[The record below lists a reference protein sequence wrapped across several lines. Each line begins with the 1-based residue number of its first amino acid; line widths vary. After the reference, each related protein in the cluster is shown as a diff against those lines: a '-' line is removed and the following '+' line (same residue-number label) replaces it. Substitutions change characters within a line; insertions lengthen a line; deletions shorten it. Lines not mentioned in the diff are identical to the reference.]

1 MIPIAYAPRI
11 DRPHQAVIFCAPREP
26 ALATEV
32 VAMAMKRWNPK
43 RETTRQEE
51 FLLKRLHRT
60 RKLFGFLR
68 RHRHELFDAAF
79 QTELESMYRSTGA
92 GEDPIPPALLAMV
105 VLLQSYL
112 GTSDAEAVEL
122 AVVDLRWQ
130 MVLGCLGAT
139 EPPFSQGA
147 LQGFRERL
155 IAHDLD
161 RRVLER
167 TVELARGTKEF
178 DWKKLPKT
186 LRVAIDSA
194 PLEGAGRV
202 EDTLNL
208 LAHAARKVVDCA
220 ADLLHWAPERVCR
233 AARVPLLLAP
243 SIKAALDRDWSD
255 PAQKAAAVKSLIIE
269 LENLKDWLATKLPEE
284 LKKPPLAEEVATL
297 KELMDQNL
305 EPDPAGGGMKIREGV
320 AEDRRVSVED
330 PEMRHGRKS
339 KSKRFNGY
347 KRHIAT
353 DLDSGLILSGA
364 ITPANRPEEEA
375 APGLAE
381 DIARQGLE
389 IEELFIDRG
398 YVKAPLVDEILGRG
412 GEIVCRP
419 WVARG
424 KSVFSKAAFKINVRN
439 LTVTCPAGETERIV
453 FGTVTEFDPE
463 VCDQCTLRPKC
474 TASVAGSG
482 RTVSIAP
489 DERLQQR
496 LRKHI
501 ATPRGRARLRERVGV
516 EHKLAHLVR
525 RQGRRARYR
534 GVRKNLFD
542 LRRASAIQN
551 LEAIQRKVA

>member
-1 MIPIAYAPRI
+1 M
-11 DRPHQAVIFCAPREP
+11 E
-26 ALATEV
+26 
-32 VAMAMKRWNPK
+32 RWHPK
-43 RETTRQEE
+43 REATRQEQ
-51 FLLKRLHRT
+51 FILKRLEKK

-68 RHRHELFDAAF
+68 NHRHELFDDKF
-79 QTELESMYRSTGA
+79 QAELESMYRATGA
-92 GEDPIPPALLAMV
+92 GSEPVPPAQLAMA
-105 VLLQSYL
+105 LILQGYL
-112 GTSDAEAVEL
+112 GLSDADAVEATVL
-122 AVVDLRWQ
+122 DLRWQ
-130 MVLGCLGAT
+130 LVLGCLGTT

-147 LQGFRERL
+147 LQAFRERL
-155 IAHDLD
+155 IAHDMD
-161 RRVLER
+161 RRLLER
-167 TVELARGTKEF
+167 TVELAKSTKEF

-208 LAHAARKVVDCA
+208 LAHAAHKVVDCA
-220 ADLLHWAPERVCR
+220 ADLLHWTPDRVCR
-233 AARVPLLLAP
+233 EARAPLLLAP

-255 PAQKAAAVKSLIIE
+255 PAQKAAAVKRLVIE
-269 LENLKDWLATKLPEE
+269 LESLKDWLAANLAAE
-284 LKKPPLAEEVATL
+284 LKKPPLSDDVATL
-297 KELMDQNL
+297 QQLMDQDL
-305 EPDPAGGGMKIREGV
+305 EPDPDGGGKRIREGV
-320 AEDRRVSVED
+320 AEDRRISVED

-339 KSKRFNGY
+339 KTKRFDGY

-364 ITPANRPEEEA
+364 ITPANRPEQEA
-375 APGLAE
+375 AEGLAE
-381 DIARQGLE
+381 DIARQDLV
-389 IEELFIDRG
+389 IDELFIDRG

-419 WVARG
+419 WIARG
-424 KSVFSKAAFKINVRN
+424 KGVFTKAAFKINVRD
-439 LTVTCPAGETERIV
+439 LTITCPAGETERIV
-453 FGTVTEFDPE
+453 FGSVTEFDPE
-463 VCDQCTLRPKC
+463 TCDHCALRAKC
-474 TASVAGSG
+474 TAAAEGSG
-482 RTVSIAP
+482 RTVNIAVN
-489 DERLQQR
+489 ERLQQR
-496 LRKHI
+496 LRKHA

>member
-11 DRPHQAVIFCAPREP
+11 DRPHVAMIFCAPCEP
-26 ALATEV
+26 SLATEV
-32 VAMAMKRWNPK
+32 AMGMERWNPK

-68 RHRHELFDAAF
+68 RHRHELFDDGF
-79 QTELESMYRSTGA
+79 QAELESMYRQTGA
-92 GEDPIPPALLAMV
+92 GEDPVPPALLAMV

-139 EPPFSQGA
+139 EPPFSQGVLPA
-147 LQGFRERL
+147 FRERL
-155 IAHDLD
+155 IVHDMD
-161 RRVLER
+161 RRLLER
-167 TVELARGTKEF
+167 TVELARATKEF

-202 EDTLNL
+202 EDTLSL
-208 LAHAARKVVDCA
+208 LAHAARKVVECA
-220 ADLLHWAPERVCR
+220 ADLLRWTPERVCR
-233 AARVPLLLAP
+233 EARAPLLLAP

-255 PAQKAAAVKSLIIE
+255 PVQKVGAVKSLLID
-269 LENLKDWLATKLPEE
+269 LENLKDWLTTNLAQE
-284 LKKPPLAEEVATL
+284 LKKPPLSEDMATL
-297 KELMDQNL
+297 QQLMDQDL
-305 EPDPAGGGMKIREGV
+305 EPDPDGGGMKIREGV

-339 KSKRFNGY
+339 KTKRFNGY

-364 ITPANRPEEEA
+364 ITPANRPEDEA
-375 APGLAE
+375 ARGLSG
-381 DIARQGLE
+381 DIAHLGVE
-389 IEELFIDRG
+389 IGELFIDRG

-419 WVARG
+419 WVARN
-424 KSVFSKAAFKINVRN
+424 KKIFSKAAFKISVRD

-453 FGTVTEFDPE
+453 FGSVTEFDPE
-463 VCDQCTLRPKC
+463 TCERCQLRSQCTA
-474 TASVAGSG
+474 ASEGSG
-482 RTVSIAP
+482 RTVNIAA

-496 LRKHI
+496 LRKQA
-501 ATPRGRARLRERVGV
+501 ATPRGRARLRQRVGV

-534 GVRKNLFD
+534 GARKNLFD
-542 LRRASAIQN
+542 LRRASAVQN